1 MIVRAYNY
9 WLHDP
14 PTPALTVGQYTA
26 IVMVLTLLFPRN
38 SFHDQRPR
46 FWSSWLI
53 AISLHATSSITMM
66 YVPPLLNGTSEVVN
80 RLYHV
85 LILLVLN
92 HPYIILYVF
101 SFMGILLQL
110 LYISA
115 SPIISIPLLIMIIF
129 KVSNLCWLGWSY
141 ALPILTMFWNM
152 ILITTFFFPSLSW
165 YPWSPRQ
172 LVQGFVSVLFGIPLR
187 YFPGGCG

>member
-1 MIVRAYNY
+1 MFVRAYN
-9 WLHDP
+9 WWMHDP
-14 PTPALTVGQYTA
+14 PVPALTLGQYTV
-26 IVMVLTLLFPRN
+26 IFMVLTLLFPRN
-38 SFHDQRPR
+38 SFHDQQPR

-53 AISLHATSSITMM
+53 AISLHDTSSITMM
-66 YVPPLLNGTSEVVN
+66 YVPPLLNGPSEVVN
-80 RLYHV
+80 RLYPV

-101 SFMGILLQL
+101 SFMGIFLQL
-110 LYISA
+110 LSILE

-129 KVSNLCWLGWSY
+129 KVSNLCCLGWYY

-165 YPWSPRQ
+165 YPRSPRQ
-172 LVQGFVSVLFGIPLR
+172 LVQEFVSVLFGIPLW
-187 YFPGGCG
+187 YCPGGFG